1 MGWMAIRPYAL
12 PIRSAVLLVLAAAAP
27 ANAPPVD
34 GSQTTRSLR
43 AVGGHQAAWVFYQSA
58 DEPAEQRAWRF
69 AYRTPD
75 VVERIGWLRPIKWGP
90 VKGRIGRTAVR
101 GKRLHII
108 FEDGTHRLY
117 TPQDASMALK
127 LPRPVVPLAMAGD
140 DEADALCAV
149 VAKHVAKALKTKG
162 DRFGFVEDRGTEP
175 LPGKPQTTET
185 ETSGPEAAADED
197 GEPDVVEDA
206 ESVDRWP
213 ASKYVL
219 LRHESGRWHPDRGL
233 PEWVDEGASIRL
245 TCSGG
250 VVEILVST
258 TEAGAPLWY
267 ARSPA
272 MDQPWTNRSAVDG
285 VAADQILDVVR
296 TAEGM
301 TIVRRRSDNSVSLMH
316 RTGDGWSEGQRLA
329 VGNTAWKPPPSGAAF
344 ASYTGRLLG
353 VWLDEKETPQWA
365 EWGVQ
370 GGAPA
375 AGPNPLRALV
385 AERGFQAVRTHY
397 SLITYI
403 ALGVI
408 IATVMVRRRGILIT
422 PVDVKPPYRL
432 ASHRTR
438 LAAFAIDWIVFGP
451 ALVFAFYPPLEAHEF
466 STARLL
472 EAASVDPAVAAGL
485 LRRWMAA
492 VWAFG
497 LYTAI
502 FEIWLGATPG
512 KRLLK
517 CRVLTE
523 TSEPGSAGRVL
534 VRNLCRVL
542 EMYPYLA
549 FVWTVMLVL
558 LTRNRQ
564 RLGDLIGGTI
574 VVERQPAEQ

>member
-1 MGWMAIRPYAL
+1 MAIRPYAL
-12 PIRSAVLLVLAAAAP
+12 PIRSAALLVLAAAAP
-27 ANAPPVD
+27 ANAPPAD
-34 GSQTTRSLR
+34 GSQPTDSLR
-43 AVGGHQAAWVFYQSA
+43 AAGGDDAAWAFYQST
-58 DEPAEQRAWRF
+58 DVPAEQRAWRF
-69 AYRTPD
+69 AYRTPEVD
-75 VVERIGWLRPIKWGP
+75 KQIGWLQPTHWGP
-90 VKGRIGRTAVR
+90 VKGRIGQAAVR

-140 DEADALCAV
+140 DKADALYAV
-149 VAKHVAKALKTKG
+149 VAKHIAEALETKG
-162 DRFGFVEDRGTEP
+162 EPFGFAEEREP
-175 LPGKPQTTET
+175 PPFPEEPVTTET
-185 ETSGPEAAADED
+185 GTAEPEGPADDDRETDRMERI
-197 GEPDVVEDA
+197 EP
-206 ESVDRWP
+206 VDLWP

-219 LRHESGRWHPDRGL
+219 LRYGSGRWHLDRGL
-233 PEWVDEGASIRL
+233 PEWVGEGSSVRL
-245 TCSGG
+245 TCSDAA
-250 VVEILVST
+250 VEILVST
-258 TEAGAPLWY
+258 KDAGAPLWY
-267 ARSPA
+267 AESPA
-272 MDQPWTNRSAVDG
+272 IDQPWTNRSAIDG

-296 TAEGM
+296 TDKGM

-316 RTGDGWSEGQRLA
+316 RTGDAWSEGQRLT
-329 VGNTAWKPPPSGAAF
+329 VGGTAWKLPSGGAAF
-344 ASYTGRLLG
+344 ASYTGHLLG
-353 VWLDEKETPQWA
+353 VWLDENEMPQWA
-365 EWGVQ
+365 QWDAQ

-375 AGPNPLRALV
+375 AGPHPLRALV
-385 AERGFQAVRTHY
+385 AERGFQAVKTQY

-408 IATVMVRRRGILIT
+408 IATVMIRRRGILIT

-438 LAAFAIDWIVFGP
+438 LAAFAVDWIVFGP

-466 STARLL
+466 STSRLL
-472 EAASVDPAVAAGL
+472 EAASLDPTVAAGL

-497 LYTAI
+497 FYTAI

-523 TSEPGSAGRVL
+523 SSEPGGAGRML

-542 EMYPYLA
+542 EMYPYMA

-564 RLGDLIGGTI
+564 RLGDLLGGTI